1 MVGAERVCT
10 CALSQVIWGSQVGLL
25 LLENLAMSY
34 TLYNLFQLYICTHD
48 ILHHYRTTDKFVAIK
63 AVLGIA
69 VLQDMIIKTVVKKYL
84 KPSYFS
90 SDMKSEFWADFAL
103 TVEAILLAL
112 AHKAAYPVEELSDSK
127 GLVAAKRN
135 AARVHAMEMLAL
147 PQGPHG
153 APAPEDEEAPAGAVV
168 ELGDP
173 DAPKEAWAEGEQAQA
188 AWPQRNAGVP
198 SIQAPPPVAT
208 APKAAPAPAPAPA
221 PASAAPAAQQARR
234 PPSSV
239 PDSDWSETDGE
250 SASEPGIAPLPR
262 K

>member
-1 MVGAERVCT
+1 M
-10 CALSQVIWGSQVGLL
+10 IYGSQVGLL
-25 LLENLAMSY
+25 LLENVAMSY

-48 ILHHYRTTDKFVAIK
+48 LLHHYRTTDKFVAIK

-69 VLQDMIIKTVVKKYL
+69 VLQGMIIKTVVKKYL

-90 SDMKSEFWADFAL
+90 SDMKSEFWASFAL
-103 TVEAILLAL
+103 TVEAIILAL
-112 AHKAAYPVEELSDSK
+112 AHKSAYPVEELKDSK
-127 GLVAAKRN
+127 GLMAAKRN
-135 AARVHAMEMLAL
+135 AARVHAMELLAV

-153 APAPEDEEAPAGAVV
+153 APAPEDEEAPASAVV

-173 DAPKEAWAEGEQAQA
+173 DAPKEAWAEGEAAQA
-188 AWPQRNAGVP
+188 AWPQRNIGAP
-198 SIQAPPPVAT
+198 AIQAPPPVAVAPKAAPVAAPVA
-208 APKAAPAPAPAPA
+208 APKAAPAV
-221 PASAAPAAQQARR
+221 AAQQAR